1 MTYAIVERMTV
12 VNIADATR
20 PIGQTWIEIPIGA
33 RVSIGDTYNGEMF
46 FDPEGNMRL
55 TPEQEYANKVIAA
68 QATEIE
74 SLKVALAD
82 AQENNDMLTSC
93 ILEMSEILYA

>member
-1 MTYAIVERMTV
+1 MRYAIVENGIV
-12 VNIADATR
+12 INIAASNI
-20 PIGQTWIEIPIGA
+20 PVEPNWYAIPIGC
-33 RVSIGDTYNGEMF
+33 RVENGDTYDGEIF

-55 TPEQEYANKVIAA
+55 TPEQEYANKAIAA

-74 SLKVALAD
+74 NLKIALID